1 MRAGEKKWGEKMGSL
16 CNQLQSETNFVFDQ
30 GLHFSFSE
38 EQGGCLCYA
47 YARQHW
53 DTSSLGGI

>member
-1 MRAGEKKWGEKMGSL
+1 MGSL